1 VGFLGFNFNVDEEKY
16 WSDDEA
22 EEMEKVK
29 GQGLLNKRG
38 EREMKAGRKG
48 SGKGPRNNKDKMGGR
63 GGQMGAPPGYQGG
76 FQGNRNQ
83 NQGGFQGNNNQGM
96 PPGMTTQQMF
106 NQYLH
111 DSVQQGVPNL
121 FENTQQGQA
130 YGQQ

>member
-1 VGFLGFNFNVDEEKY
+1 MRD
-16 WSDDEA
+16 
-22 EEMEKVK
+22 
-29 GQGLLNKRG
+29 
-38 EREMKAGRKG
+38 GRKG
-48 SGKGPRNNKDKMGGR
+48 SGKGGKGMRNNKDKAGGR
-63 GGQMGAPPGYQGG
+63 GGQMQAPPGYQGG

-121 FENTQQGQA
+121 FENMHQGQA
-130 YGQQ
+130 YAQPQMVQQGQQQMVQQPQSNIFNQGQAQNP